1 MPHLDATLTEVNRK
15 GIYITIVTA
24 ARIPWVFMF
33 SQELEGER
41 STKLRE
47 VIRGL
52 HEFIWTTVG
61 KRQWGLLRHI
71 YHLLLIRFDNRKVL
85 WDAVILWM

>member
-1 MPHLDATLTEVNRK
+1 MPHLDATLNEVNRK

-41 STKLRE
+41 SIKLRE

-61 KRQWGLLRHI
+61 KRQ
-71 YHLLLIRFDNRKVL
+71 
-85 WDAVILWM
+85 